1 MSEQEAQELH
11 ASPSASASK
20 GGTPIGFMIFCGAVI
35 ALVSMGVRNI
45 VPLWQAPMLQDLGW
59 SSINFTIAIATQNLI
74 WGALSPVFGGLADRF
89 GAAKVLIFGALL
101 QIAGLWVMSMANEPA
116 VFFLSAGLMIG
127 TAQAAAGMGIVLGAI
142 GRLVDESKRTI
153 AFGLITS
160 ASSAGMIILTPIGRT
175 LLETQGWSAAFL
187 AVAVLTLPM
196 LLLAP
201 FIGRKRS
208 DGEPTTAAVAHQ
220 TVGSALSEALK
231 HKGYILLTIGFFV
244 CGFHVTFVGAH
255 FSNYL
260 ESEGLGWQLGATAL
274 MIIGVFNV
282 VSCLGVGVIASFLSK
297 KGVLSIIYF
306 GRAALVGAFLL
317 FPLTEWS
324 VYIFSAVLGILWLS
338 TVPPTQ
344 GLVAQLFGT
353 QYMTMLFGVVFFSHQ
368 IGSFLGA
375 WLGALAFDHLGSYDL
390 IWLASIGLGI
400 LSGVC
405 HLFIDERPVD
415 RLQVNTPAAT
425 PAE

>member
-1 MSEQEAQELH
+1 MSGNSSQNV
-11 ASPSASASK
+11 SASVNERSSK
-20 GGTPIGFMIFCGAVI
+20 GGVPVGFMIFCGAVI
-35 ALVSMGVRNI
+35 ALVSMGVRNMT
-45 VPLWQAPMLQDLGW
+45 PLWQAPMLQDLGW
-59 SSINFTIAIATQNLI
+59 SSSDFTIAIATQNLM
-74 WGALSPVFGGLADRF
+74 WGALSPLFGGLADRF
-89 GAAKVLIFGALL
+89 GAPRVLIFGALL
-101 QIAGLWVMSMANEPA
+101 QIAGLWIMSMANEPT

-142 GRLVDESKRTI
+142 GRLVDESKRTM

-160 ASSAGMIILTPIGRT
+160 ASSAGMVILTPIGRAF
-175 LLETQGWSAAFL
+175 LETQGWSAAFL
-187 AVAVLTLPM
+187 AIAALSLPM

-201 FIGRKRS
+201 FIGRKRTAA
-208 DGEPTTAAVAHQ
+208 EPTTAEVARQ
-220 TVGSALSEALK
+220 TVGAALSEAFK
-231 HKGYILLTIGFFV
+231 HRGYILLTVGFFV

-260 ESEGLGWQLGATAL
+260 ESAGLGWQLGATAL

-282 VSCLGVGVIASFLSK
+282 FSCLGFGIIASTLSK
-297 KGVLSIIYF
+297 KGVLSVIYF
-306 GRAALVGAFLL
+306 GRAALFGAFLM

-324 VYIFSAVLGILWLS
+324 VYIFAAVLGLLWLS

-375 WLGALAFDHLGSYDL
+375 WLGALAFDQLGSYDT
-390 IWLASIGLGI
+390 IWMASIGLGV
-400 LSGVC
+400 LSGIC
-405 HLFIDERPVD
+405 HLFIDESPAA
-415 RLQVNTPAAT
+415 RLRTNASAAT